1 MKPETESLR
10 VAFILAHPD
19 DEHIPFGLP
28 AQLVMQGHE
37 VSLIALTKG
46 DLGSHITTSRRKIA
60 GIRKKEFKESAR
72 ILGVDAQIV
81 QFHDGELSH
90 QSKKA
95 GRRLLKELRM
105 QKPNLVVIPSSTDYH
120 LDHVETHDIAQWAIF
135 NLPAQPF
142 VTRRGFFRRKV
153 PAYTHPVAV
162 YEMDTQGSQ
171 TWKSVTQD
179 SGDNHD
185 TLSSVNTI
193 LPISLAAIEKS
204 ILAFQAHKS
213 QLGSR
218 ENGQLSYPELARLGA
233 RRRGMQAG
241 FSYGVGL
248 NFIPFG
254 GYAFSTKNLLSP
266 PERQVG
272 L

>member
-1 MKPETESLR
+1 MKEQLKI
-10 VAFILAHPD
+10 AFILAHPD

-28 AQLVMQGHE
+28 AQLAQQGHD

-46 DLGSHITTSRRKIA
+46 DLGSHTISSRRKIA
-60 GIRKKEFKESAR
+60 RIREREFKESAH
-72 ILGVDAQIV
+72 ILGVDAHILG
-81 QFHDGELSH
+81 FSDGELSH
-90 QSKKA
+90 QQKKT
-95 GRRLLKELRM
+95 GRRLLRELRM

-120 LDHVETHDIAQWAIF
+120 LDHVATHDIAQWAIF

-142 VTRRGFFRRKV
+142 ITRKGFFRRKV
-153 PAYTHPVAV
+153 PAYTQPVSV

-171 TWKSVTQD
+171 TWKSITQD
-179 SGDNHD
+179 TGDNHD

-204 ILAFQAHKS
+204 IRAFQAHKS
-213 QLGSR
+213 QLGTQTD
-218 ENGQLSYPELARLGA
+218 GQLSYPELARLGA

-241 FSYGVGL
+241 LLYGVGL

-254 GYAFSTKNLLSP
+254 GYAFSTKNILS
-266 PERQVG
+266 